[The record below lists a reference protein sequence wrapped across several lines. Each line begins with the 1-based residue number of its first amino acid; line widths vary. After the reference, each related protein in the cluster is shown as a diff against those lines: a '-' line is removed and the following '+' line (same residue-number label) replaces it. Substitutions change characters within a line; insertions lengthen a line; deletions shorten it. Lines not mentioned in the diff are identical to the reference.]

1 MENPWLALPET
12 SPFVLPQDRA
22 QIEAYNAKLPEASP
36 RRILIDELLPEP
48 FIGSVATA
56 PVIVLQLNP
65 GFDESNFDSHAA
77 TAFRAALDANR
88 RHAQTEWPFYFFDPR
103 FREHP
108 GGEWWRGKTK
118 ELDDLVGFG
127 RLTQN
132 LAVVEWFPYRS
143 RRFGG
148 NCHVESQNYGFSLV
162 ESAIARGALIILS
175 RSVRLW
181 EKSVPALQG
190 YERKLTLSS
199 VQNVALSRNNLKY
212 NGEKC
217 DKAWDM
223 LKEALASR
231 AADLGATHSNT

>member
-1 MENPWLALPET
+1 M
-12 SPFVLPQDRA
+12 
-22 QIEAYNAKLPEASP
+22 
-36 RRILIDELLPEP
+36 
-48 FIGSVATA
+48 
-56 PVIVLQLNP
+56 
-65 GFDESNFDSHAA
+65 
-77 TAFRAALDANR
+77 
-88 RHAQTEWPFYFFDPR
+88 
-103 FREHP
+103 
-108 GGEWWRGKTK
+108 
-118 ELDDLVGFG
+118 
-127 RLTQN
+127 
-132 LAVVEWFPYRS
+132 
-143 RRFGG
+143 
-148 NCHVESQNYGFSLV
+148 ESQNYGFSLV